1 MAEQQTDSA
10 PVETPDESTAAVGAG
25 ETDAESTGQEKEETP
40 ASTDESASDK
50 EGTDPASDAGK
61 RSDSEQRATETAKKQ
76 AIEIR
81 NLKRQMRELQ
91 AQRPAMKPDE
101 LAQPVEPKIEDYYA
115 ADDPTKAHQ
124 DAMKKFRAE
133 TEKYAVEKY
142 RREQESQSLTE
153 QQKKQQ
159 LEDSKA
165 WVKKEADTVK
175 RHPDYPGLENIVNDI
190 SPNGTMA
197 GFFLDSDIGPEVAYH
212 LQQNPEIADNI
223 RELGP
228 FRAMRE
234 LIEIEGKLLNAIK
247 GIKPKPST
255 AGTVSQ
261 IKGGN
266 AGPAKPKSVADL
278 LYGNG

>member
-1 MAEQQTDSA
+1 VAEQETESA
-10 PVETPDESTAAVGAG
+10 PVETPDESTAAVAAE
-25 ETDAESTGQEKEETP
+25 ETDAESTGQNKEETP
-40 ASTDESASDK
+40 ASDESASD
-50 EGTDPASDAGK
+50 EEETDPASDTGK

-91 AQRPAMKPDE
+91 AQRPAIKPDE
-101 LAQPVEPKIEDYYA
+101 LAPPVEPKIEDYYA
-115 ADDPTKAHQ
+115 ADDPAKAHQ

-142 RREQESQSLTE
+142 RREQETQSLTE

-165 WVKKEADTVK
+165 WVKKEADAVK

-190 SPNGTMA
+190 QPNGTMA

-212 LQQNPEIADNI
+212 LQQNPDVADTI
-223 RELGP
+223 RDLSP
-228 FRAMRE
+228 FRAMRQ
-234 LIEIEGKLLNAIK
+234 LMEIEGKLLNAIK
-247 GIKPKPST
+247 GIKPKPSL

-266 AGPAKPKSVADL
+266 AGPPKHKTAADL